1 MKPIS
6 FGDRLT
12 PVLLTACLVF
22 GIVVAL
28 EWYALFQRDGSAAE
42 NAAQPAAASDVEL
55 TRTAYL
61 KPDFAAFSEIL
72 ERPLFTEGRTPPEQ
86 PVADQASASPVTPA
100 QLAMRLEGIALTP
113 GARIAVVRDI
123 STNTLLRLEEGDK
136 HQGWVVERVDA
147 TSATLKQGERTHQL
161 MLELDNK
168 GSRSGSGSSRTGR
181 RTR

>member
-1 MKPIS
+1 MKRVS

-28 EWYALFQRDGSAAE
+28 QWYALFQQDGSTAE
-42 NAAQPAAASDVEL
+42 NAAEPVAAPGVEL
-55 TRTAYL
+55 TRTEYL
-61 KPDFAAFSEIL
+61 RPDFAAFSEIL
-72 ERPLFTEGRTPPEQ
+72 ERPLFTEGRTLPEQ
-86 PVADQASASPVTPA
+86 PVAEQASASPVTPA

-123 STNTLLRLEEGDK
+123 PTNKLLRLEEGDK
-136 HQGWVVERVDA
+136 HQGWVVERIDA
-147 TSATLKQGERTHQL
+147 TSATLKQGERTYQL
-161 MLELDNK
+161 VLELDEK
-168 GSRSGSGSSRTGR
+168 GPRSGSSSSRTGR